1 MKQRNVGLMILWGFL
16 TFGIYDIVWNYKFQS
31 EVREETGKGI
41 MPWGHILISL
51 VPLLNICYW
60 LYWIFTI
67 DKRLEFMGA
76 RKGNLGILYVLL
88 SITIVGYVF
97 VPAILQNKAN
107 NLSTIEVSQKD
118 KTQTELRVDKYAKYF
133 NK

>member
-16 TFGIYDIVWNYKFQS
+16 SFGIYYIVWNYKFQN

-51 VPLLNICYW
+51 VPIVNICYW

-76 RKGNLGILYVLL
+76 RKGNLGVVYLLL
-88 SITIVGYVF
+88 SITIIGYLF

-107 NLSTIEVSQKD
+107 NLSTIDLPKD
-118 KTQTELRVDKYAKYF
+118 KTKTELRVDKYAKYF

>member
-1 MKQRNVGLMILWGFL
+1 MKQRNVGLMILLGFV
-16 TFGIYDIVWNYKFQS
+16 TFGIYYVVWNYKFQAD
-31 EVREETGKGI
+31 VREESGKGI

-60 LYWIFTI
+60 LYWIFSI

-76 RKGNLGILYVLL
+76 KKGNLGIVYLLL
-88 SITIVGYVF
+88 SITIIGYLF
-97 VPAILQNKAN
+97 VPPILQSKAN
-107 NLSTIEVSQKD
+107 NLGTIDLPQKD
-118 KTQTELRVDKYAKYF
+118 KTKTELRVDKYAKYF

>member
-16 TFGIYDIVWNYKFQS
+16 SFGIYCIVWNYKFQD

-41 MPWGHILISL
+41 MPWGHVLISL
-51 VPLLNICYW
+51 VPLVNIYYW

-76 RKGNLGILYVLL
+76 KKGNMGVVYLLL
-88 SITIVGYVF
+88 SITVIGYVF

-107 NLSTIEVSQKD
+107 NLSTIDLPKD
-118 KTQTELRVDKYAKYF
+118 KTKTELRVDKYAKYF